1 MGCCRQCR
9 FVAMQWA
16 VVQQASR
23 NTAHVSVASCLDE
36 EEEETAVGNW
46 RMGTSYSG
54 RMGSCIK
61 QGGGEGGQS
70 SVAFH
75 DSPPHNS
82 P

>member
-1 MGCCRQCR
+1 
-9 FVAMQWA
+9 
-16 VVQQASR
+16 VQQASR
-23 NTAHVSVASCLDE
+23 NTAHVSVASCLEEE

-61 QGGGEGGQS
+61 GGGRGQR

-75 DSPPHNS
+75 DSSPHNS

>member
-1 MGCCRQCR
+1 
-9 FVAMQWA
+9 MQRA

-23 NTAHVSVASCLDE
+23 NTAHVSVASCLEE

-61 QGGGEGGQS
+61 RGGGGGGRDLLPSTILLLTILLDMLNQET
-70 SVAFH
+70 
-75 DSPPHNS
+75 
-82 P
+82 